1 MQANVVPFPVRP
13 PVETTPELVEVERP
27 TSYVLEMVAE
37 LEKLAAADGQL
48 ALASMLGEVLRRHRH
63 ADPAPVKKKG

>member
-1 MQANVVPFPVRP
+1 MQANVVRFPARP
-13 PVETTPELVEVERP
+13 SVETTPEFVEVERP
-27 TSYVLEMVAE
+27 TSYVLDMVAE

-48 ALASMLGEVLRRHRH
+48 ALAAMLGEVLRRHRH